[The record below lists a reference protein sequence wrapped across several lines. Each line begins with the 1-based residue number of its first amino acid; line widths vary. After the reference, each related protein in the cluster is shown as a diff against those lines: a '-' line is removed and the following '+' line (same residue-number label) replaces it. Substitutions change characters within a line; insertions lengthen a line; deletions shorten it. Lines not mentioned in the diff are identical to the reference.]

1 MTDEEKI
8 VCKDHIVEYL
18 KRFPF
23 YKWAAKSVAIDDETL
38 KNWRDADDDFSHRV
52 EIARAEGIKYFGG
65 RATPD
70 LILKSAD
77 PQTFKEQ
84 KEFNVNVTSQMTD
97 DQLNQ
102 LIQSKIG
109 QVGVAQSTS
118 GERKSDEKEST
129 EVCNPTSETA

>member
-1 MTDEEKI
+1 MTSDDKLQLKEQI
-8 VCKDHIVEYL
+8 IEYL
-18 KRFPF
+18 RRFPF

-77 PQTFKEQ
+77 PQTFKDR
-84 KEFNVNVTSQMTD
+84 VDVTSGGK
-97 DQLNQ
+97 
-102 LIQSKIG
+102 KIETNTIVFTNFKDG
-109 QVGVAQSTS
+109 T
-118 GERKSDEKEST
+118 KS
-129 EVCNPTSETA
+129 